1 MSTQNQISKL
11 IGQNWL
17 KRHANDLINLEDDV
31 FIEICKFTVLWQLF
45 EKMIIKENKVH
56 KNDGAA
62 IKIKRGVENWYKT
75 GCIARDAFK
84 CSLNY
89 FRKRYVEDGEFNYRF
104 EYLEFQSKHGPRSN
118 RSIVVKALMCK
129 NGKNFKEDV
138 LGVLILIYQYRNQ
151 LFHADKLVF
160 GLEDQQENF
169 QRANAVLMEAIGMQY
184 KYKCKI
190 RRYQRSSN

>member
-17 KRHANDLINLEDDV
+17 KRHANNLINLEDDV

-45 EKMIIKENKVH
+45 EKMIIKENEVH
-56 KNDGAA
+56 ENDGAA
-62 IKIKRGVENWYKT
+62 TKIKRGVDSWYKT

-104 EYLEFQSKHGPRSN
+104 KYLEFKSKSN

-129 NGKNFKEDV
+129 NGIKFKEDV

-151 LFHADKLVF
+151 LFHANKLVF

-169 QRANAVLMEAIGMQY
+169 QRANAVLMEAIEMQY
-184 KYKCKI
+184 KHRRKI
-190 RRYQRSSN
+190 RRYQQGSS